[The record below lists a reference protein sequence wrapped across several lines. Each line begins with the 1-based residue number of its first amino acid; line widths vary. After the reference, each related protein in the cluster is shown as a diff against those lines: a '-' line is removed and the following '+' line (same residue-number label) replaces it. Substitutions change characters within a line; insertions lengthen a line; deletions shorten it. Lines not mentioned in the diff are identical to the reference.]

1 MAGGGDWE
9 PEASVP
15 SPALV
20 PLWGSVILDL
30 SILCHAG
37 SWPGK
42 GLLINPVQEEI
53 IKNPFGIKPCHP
65 GIQLYQ
71 HHIIKE
77 FVWSLSLVLGKK
89 L

>member
-20 PLWGSVILDL
+20 PLWDSVILDL
-30 SILCHAG
+30 SILCHAI
-37 SWPGK
+37 SCPGK

-71 HHIIKE
+71 QSYNKRICLV
-77 FVWSLSLVLGKK
+77 FVPGS
-89 L
+89 